1 MALRVDSAFLD
12 DITNVARIVLVTGIG
27 FVNEQGV
34 SKFYR
39 RELRPSRQGRGKP
52 HRRELRLPHQG
63 RGKPCPYILAPLGH
77 KIETVG
83 LACPWQKA

>member
-12 DITNVARIVLVTGIG
+12 DITNVAGIVLVTGIG

-34 SKFYR
+34 SKFY
-39 RELRPSRQGRGKP
+39 
-52 HRRELRLPHQG
+52 RRELRLPHQG